1 MLKYCEVREKQTIRR
16 KVLVNAYLGFYW
28 YIITFVSCRDKNK
41 IIKTE
46 LLTFYNQTGKSLGIA
61 IINLRNVDSK

>member
-1 MLKYCEVREKQTIRR
+1 MLKYCEAREKQTIRR

-41 IIKTE
+41 I
-46 LLTFYNQTGKSLGIA
+46 
-61 IINLRNVDSK
+61 